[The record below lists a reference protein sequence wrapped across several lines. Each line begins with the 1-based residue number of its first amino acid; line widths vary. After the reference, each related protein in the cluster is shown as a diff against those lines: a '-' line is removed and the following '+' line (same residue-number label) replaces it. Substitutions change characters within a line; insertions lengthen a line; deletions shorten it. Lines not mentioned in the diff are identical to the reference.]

1 MEKHERVH
9 TGATRVART
18 RDNYIMRVVTCGKY
32 EEDAT
37 CRPGGGLVRHTA
49 SYRKLPESI

>member
-18 RDNYIMRVVTCGKY
+18 RDNYIIRVVTRGKY

-49 SYRKLPESI
+49 S

>member
-1 MEKHERVH
+1 MKKHARVH
-9 TGATRVART
+9 TGATSVART
-18 RDNYIMRVVTCGKY
+18 RNNYIMRVVTREKY

-49 SYRKLPESI
+49 S

>member
-18 RDNYIMRVVTCGKY
+18 RDNYIMRVVTRGKH

-37 CRPGGGLVRHTA
+37 CHSGGGLIRRTA
-49 SYRKLPESI
+49 S